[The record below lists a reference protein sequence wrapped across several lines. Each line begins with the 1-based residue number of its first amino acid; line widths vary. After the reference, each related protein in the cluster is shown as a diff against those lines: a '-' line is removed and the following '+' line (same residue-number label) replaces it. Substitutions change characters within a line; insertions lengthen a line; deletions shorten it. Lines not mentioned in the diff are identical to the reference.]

1 MAFRVAQRR
10 DPVFPL
16 VKDGRAKLFTTSD
29 VRRSAAPNLRTPLVR
44 TGRFWVMIQRMH
56 AYKFLRRDRTT
67 LLTGFQWPSEEWVEA
82 EGPLAWCENGIHAC
96 RLDDL
101 PHWLGPELWAMELA
115 GETVAAADCVVAR
128 RARLLDRIDAWSGG
142 VAREF
147 ADSCAQRA
155 SALATRAPS
164 AAGRAADAVADAA
177 SGWVAGAA
185 YVAAAVAAE
194 VACGTRTGALY
205 QRHFLA
211 ERSHQA
217 QWIRDRLALSV

>member
-1 MAFRVAQRR
+1 MR
-10 DPVFPL
+10 
-16 VKDGRAKLFTTSD
+16 
-29 VRRSAAPNLRTPLVR
+29 
-44 TGRFWVMIQRMH
+44 
-56 AYKFLRRDRTT
+56 AYKFLRHDRST

-82 EGPLAWCENGIHAC
+82 EGPLGWCENGIHAC
-96 RLDDL
+96 RVDDL
-101 PHWLGPELWAMELA
+101 PHWLGPELWVLELA
-115 GETVAAADCVVAR
+115 GETVAAADSVVAR

-155 SALATRAPS
+155 SALATRTPS

-194 VACGTRTGALY
+194 VASGSQSGALY
-205 QRHFLA
+205 QHHFLA

-217 QWIRDRLALSV
+217 QWLRERLALSG

>member
-1 MAFRVAQRR
+1 M
-10 DPVFPL
+10 
-16 VKDGRAKLFTTSD
+16 
-29 VRRSAAPNLRTPLVR
+29 
-44 TGRFWVMIQRMH
+44 MH
-56 AYKFLRRDRTT
+56 AYKFLRYDGTT
-67 LLTGFQWPSEEWVEA
+67 LFTGFRWPAEEWVEA
-82 EGPLAWCENGIHAC
+82 EGPLGWCENGIHAC
-96 RLDDL
+96 RIEDL
-101 PHWLGPELWAMELA
+101 PHWLGPELWVMELT
-115 GETVAAADCVVAR
+115 GETVAAPDSVVAR

-177 SGWVAGAA
+177 TGWVAGAA
-185 YVAAAVAAE
+185 YVAAAVTAE
-194 VACGTRTGALY
+194 VACGARTGTVY

-217 QWIRDRLALSV
+217 QWLRDRLALSDG

>member
-1 MAFRVAQRR
+1 
-10 DPVFPL
+10 
-16 VKDGRAKLFTTSD
+16 
-29 VRRSAAPNLRTPLVR
+29 VR
-44 TGRFWVMIQRMH
+44 
-56 AYKFLRRDRTT
+56 AYKFLRHDRTT
-67 LLTGFQWPSEEWVEA
+67 QITGFQWPSEEWVEV
-82 EGPLAWCENGIHAC
+82 EGPLGWCENGIHAC

-101 PHWLGPELWAMELA
+101 PHWLGPELWVMELA
-115 GETVAAADCVVAR
+115 GETVGAADCVVAR

-155 SALATRAPS
+155 SALATQAPS

-205 QRHFLA
+205 ERHFLA

-217 QWIRDRLALSV
+217 RWLRDRLVLSG

>member
-1 MAFRVAQRR
+1 M
-10 DPVFPL
+10 
-16 VKDGRAKLFTTSD
+16 
-29 VRRSAAPNLRTPLVR
+29 VR
-44 TGRFWVMIQRMH
+44 
-56 AYKFLRRDRTT
+56 AYKFLRQDRTSVI
-67 LLTGFQWPSEEWVEA
+67 TGFQWPSEEWVEA
-82 EGPLAWCENGIHAC
+82 DGPLGWCENGVHAC

-101 PHWLGPELWAMELA
+101 PHWLGPELWVMELA
-115 GETVAAADCVVAR
+115 GEIVVAADSVVAR
-128 RARLLDRIDAWSGG
+128 RARLLRRIDAWSGG
-142 VAREF
+142 VAQEF

-194 VACGTRTGALY
+194 VACGRRAGALY

-217 QWIRDRLALSV
+217 HWLRDHLALTDL

>member
-1 MAFRVAQRR
+1 
-10 DPVFPL
+10 
-16 VKDGRAKLFTTSD
+16 
-29 VRRSAAPNLRTPLVR
+29 
-44 TGRFWVMIQRMH
+44 MIQGML
-56 AYKFLRRDRTT
+56 AYKFLRPDRTT
-67 LLTGFQWPSEEWVEA
+67 QLTGFRWPSEEWVEA
-82 EGPLAWCENGIHAC
+82 EGPLGWCENGIHAC

-101 PHWLGPELWAMELA
+101 PHWLGPELWVMELA
-115 GETVAAADCVVAR
+115 GETLAAADSIVAR
-128 RARLLDRIDAWSGG
+128 RARLVDRIDAWSGG

-147 ADSCAQRA
+147 ADNCAQRA
-155 SALATRAPS
+155 SALAARAPS

-205 QRHFLA
+205 QHHFLA

-217 QWIRDRLALSV
+217 RWLQDRLALSS